1 MPTGLE
7 TRTFL
12 VQASR
17 PGGGTTFRLREAQS
31 RAALA
36 GDLRREHLLL
46 VKALAL
52 PAWVGRGSATLPVK
66 DQVVLNEQLGHLLA
80 RGVPLVEAL
89 EVVTGTVTPA
99 SRPVIELM
107 RQRVSAGSSFADA
120 CRSTGVFDDVTVA
133 VYRAAERTGDLAGSA
148 KQLAVTA
155 RRAMALR
162 GGALTMLAY
171 PLVTLAVCFLVAFV
185 MIVFIVPTMVDSLL
199 QSDGANIPW
208 FTRAMAATG
217 SFINDFLPFF
227 LLGFFGLVTL
237 LIISRKAIAAVALRA
252 MRAAPL
258 FGPVL
263 LAQESA
269 RFFSTLAAMTR
280 SGVPLADALGTANQ
294 AIGHPRLRSQ
304 MERLRTRLVEG
315 GVLRVLIDQVDALPL
330 ATRRLLIAA
339 ERSGDLDA
347 AFNSLASDMTDEV
360 ERRSARLMALLQ
372 PVLIIFMF
380 TVVGSIIL
388 SLLIPMINS
397 TGQIGGP

>member
-1 MPTGLE
+1 MATGLE

-12 VQASR
+12 VQATR

-36 GDLRREHLLL
+36 GELRREKLLL

-52 PAWVGRGSATLPVK
+52 PAWVGRGAARLPAK

-89 EVVTGTVTPA
+89 EVVAGTVTTS
-99 SRPVIELM
+99 SRPAIDLM
-107 RQRVSAGSSFADA
+107 RQRVSAGASFADA

-148 KQLAVTA
+148 KQLATTA
-155 RRAMALR
+155 RRAMAIR

-171 PLVTLAVCFLVAFV
+171 PLVTLAVCFLVTFV
-185 MIVFIVPTMVDSLL
+185 MVVFIVPTMVQTMSTDNNS
-199 QSDGANIPW
+199 AVPW
-208 FTRAMAATG
+208 FTRALAATG
-217 SFINDFLPFF
+217 TFIYDFLPFF
-227 LLGFFGLVTL
+227 LLGFLGFITL
-237 LIISRKAIAAVALRA
+237 LIIARKALGTIALRA

-294 AIGHPRLRSQ
+294 AVGHPRLRSQ

-380 TVVGSIIL
+380 VVVGSIIL

-397 TGQIGGP
+397 SGAIGGQ